1 MCGISGI
8 ITIKTQKLEENI
20 FQSLSLLENRGYDS
34 SGICF
39 ISDNHINIYRKV
51 FQEKKKPIEL
61 LKKENYKETNIIFG
75 HNRWATHGEKSEIN
89 AHPHI
94 SNSKEIVLVHNGI
107 IENFSELKKF
117 LIEKGFSFYSETDT
131 EVIVNLLEYIKN
143 ENKKDSFDKIIQKTI
158 QKIHGTFA
166 FIIFN
171 KNTPNKLYCCRRGSP
186 LLIGYTEDYV
196 MIVSEQ
202 SGFSSNMNTYIV
214 LNNDDICSLEYTK
227 EKVIMTLN
235 QTYEEKILNK
245 NDFITSPHPYP
256 YWTLKEI
263 HEQPQTILNALN
275 HGGRIRDGVIRLG
288 GIEPYRN
295 YLENVDNIIFLGCG
309 TSYHSGM
316 IGRYLSK
323 QYCNFKYVSVLDGA
337 DFDEKDIPKFGKTIL
352 VFISQ
357 SGETRDLYNGILI
370 AKKLKLFT
378 VGIINIVDSLIAR
391 EVDCGIYCNAE
402 REVGVAS
409 TKAFTSQV
417 ICLSLFLG
425 WYSQIH
431 YQDKFILKNF
441 LSDLQQLSSDFKN
454 CIDSS
459 YIKIKEYIPLFKSG
473 NLFLLGKGCDEYIS
487 KEGSLKIKEIS
498 YIHSEAYSSSSLK
511 HGPFALL
518 NKDMPVI
525 LLHTNKQYESKILG
539 CYEEVNSR
547 LSPLLF
553 ITPFKH
559 IKKPN
564 IIYIP
569 ENKTFS
575 FLLAIIPLQILAY
588 ELSLDRGHNP
598 DLPRNLAKVVTVD

>member
-8 ITIKTQKLEENI
+8 ITIQRKKLEENI
-20 FQSLSLLENRGYDS
+20 FKSLSLLENRGYDS

-39 ISDNHINIYRKV
+39 FSENNIHIYRKV

-61 LKKENYKETNIIFG
+61 LKKEDYKETNIIFG

-131 EVIVNLLEYIKN
+131 EVIVNLLEYMQN
-143 ENKKDSFDKIIQKTI
+143 ENKKNTFEEIIQKTI
-158 QKIHGTFA
+158 HKIHGTFA
-166 FIIFN
+166 FIIFY
-171 KNTPNKLYCCRRGSP
+171 KKTPNKLYCSRRGSP
-186 LLIGYTEDYV
+186 LLVGYKEDYV

-227 EKVIMTLN
+227 EKVIMTVN
-235 QTYEEKILNK
+235 QTYEEKLFNK

-256 YWTLKEI
+256 HWTLKEI

-275 HGGRIRDGVIRLG
+275 HGGRIRDGIIRLG
-288 GIEPYRN
+288 GIEQYRD
-295 YLENVDNIIFLGCG
+295 YLSDVDNIIFLGCG
-309 TSYHSGM
+309 TSFHAGM
-316 IGRYLSK
+316 IGRYISK
-323 QYCNFKYVSVLDGA
+323 QYCHFKNVSVYDGA
-337 DFDEKDIPKFGKTIL
+337 DFDEKDVPKSGKTIL

-370 AKKLKLFT
+370 GKKLKLFT
-378 VGIINIVDSLIAR
+378 VGIINVVDSLIAR
-391 EVDCGIYCNAE
+391 EVNCGIYCNAE

-409 TKAFTSQV
+409 TKAFTSQI

-425 WYSQIH
+425 WFSQIH
-431 YQDKFILKNF
+431 YKESFILNDF
-441 LSDLQQLSSDFKN
+441 ISDLKQLSSDFKT
-454 CIDSS
+454 CIENS
-459 YIKIKEYIPLFKSG
+459 YKKVKEYIPLFKNN
-473 NLFLLGKGCDEYIS
+473 NLFILGKDCDEYIS
-487 KEGSLKIKEIS
+487 REGSLKIKEIS

-518 NKDMPVI
+518 DKDMPVI
-525 LLHTNKQYESKILG
+525 LLHTKQKNESKILG
-539 CYEEVNSR
+539 CYEEINSR
-547 LSPLLF
+547 LSPLLI
-553 ITPFKH
+553 ITPFKS
-559 IKKPN
+559 IKKEN

-588 ELSLDRGHNP
+588 ELSIDRGHNP

>member
-8 ITIKTQKLEENI
+8 ITIKKQKLEENI
-20 FQSLSLLENRGYDS
+20 FQSLTLLENRGYDS

-39 ISDNHINIYRKV
+39 ITDNNINIYRKV
-51 FQEKKKPIEL
+51 FQEKRKPIEL
-61 LKKENYKETNIIFG
+61 LKEENYTETNIIFG

-94 SNSKEIVLVHNGI
+94 SNSKEIILVHNGI
-107 IENFSELKKF
+107 IENFNEVKNF
-117 LIEKGFSFYSETDT
+117 LLEKGFYFYSETDT
-131 EVIVNLLEYIKN
+131 EIIVNLLEYIKK
-143 ENKKDSFDKIIQKTI
+143 ENKNDTFENIIQKTI

-166 FIIFN
+166 FIIYY
-171 KNTPNKLYCCRRGSP
+171 KNTPTKLYCSRRGSP
-186 LLIGYTEDYV
+186 LLVGYKEDYV

-214 LNNDDICSLEYTK
+214 LNNDDICTLEYTT
-227 EKVIMTLN
+227 EKVIMTVN

-256 YWTLKEI
+256 HWTLKEI
-263 HEQPQTILNALN
+263 NEQPQTILNALN

-288 GIEPYRN
+288 GIEPYRD
-295 YLENVDNIIFLGCG
+295 YLKDTDNIIFLGCG
-309 TSYHSGM
+309 TSFHAGM

-323 QYCNFKYVSVLDGA
+323 QYCNFKNVSVYDGA
-337 DFDEKDIPKFGKTIL
+337 DFDEKDIPTFGKTIL

-378 VGIINIVDSLIAR
+378 IGIINVVDSLIAR
-391 EVDCGIYCNAE
+391 EVNCGIYCNAE

-417 ICLSLFLG
+417 ICISLFLG
-425 WYSQIH
+425 WFSQIH
-431 YQDKFILKNF
+431 YKDSYILKDF
-441 LSDLQQLSSDFKN
+441 ISDLKQLSNDFKI
-454 CIDSS
+454 CIKNS
-459 YIKIKEYIPLFKSG
+459 YKKVKEYIPLFKNN
-473 NLFLLGKGCDEYIS
+473 NLFLLGKDCDEYIS
-487 KEGSLKIKEIS
+487 REGSLKIKEIS

-518 NKDMPVI
+518 DKEMPVI
-525 LLHTNKQYESKILG
+525 LLHTKKNNETKILG
-539 CYEEVNSR
+539 CYEEINSR

-553 ITPFKH
+553 ITPFKT
-559 IKKPN
+559 IKKKN

-569 ENKTFS
+569 ENKSFS

-588 ELSLDRGHNP
+588 ELSLNRGHNP